1 MDIWDPSINLHVS
14 NELPRVI
21 QQVCNKFIEL
31 STQCCQKIE
40 IETAKA

>member
-14 NELPRVI
+14 NELPRVT

-31 STQCCQKIE
+31 SS
-40 IETAKA
+40 